1 MKKCGKGLKPK
12 QVKDDKK
19 CVAAPSTTKPVETA
33 KK

>member
-19 CVAAPSTTKPVETA
+19 CAAAPSTKPVDTT